1 MDVICKIIRQMTMT
15 KKTKCPIFLEAMN
28 LLIKITFFNGFIAQY
43 FVAFF
48 IDHPVI
54 CKVCWLKHTFS
65 SMFSNEKVY
74 LFKSAHFKA
83 TYICAE
89 VAQILGIKYEVK
101 NE

>member
-1 MDVICKIIRQMTMT
+1 MLGRKY
-15 KKTKCPIFLEAMN
+15 FG
-28 LLIKITFFNGFIAQY
+28 ITAEI
-43 FVAFF
+43 
-48 IDHPVI
+48 
-54 CKVCWLKHTFS
+54 KVCRLKHTFS
-65 SMFSNEKVY
+65 SMFSNENVY